1 MELASL
7 KVAPADVNEP
17 IVPLKPP
24 VDPASLEHLRLRTGP
39 FWQKIPA
46 YADITE
52 ERFLDHTWQS
62 KNSITRVDKL
72 FDTLKGIVSEEFVK
86 DAEIGF
92 QRAPMSV
99 RGWSRR
105 WPGSSAQTCLRK

>member
-24 VDPASLEHLRLRTGP
+24 VDPASLEHLQLAPGLSGRR
-39 FWQKIPA
+39 IPA

-72 FDTLKGIVSEEFVK
+72 LETLKGIVSDEFIE
-86 DAEIGF
+86 DADDRLSA
-92 QRAPMSV
+92 RADERARV
-99 RGWSRR
+99 ALHLCR
-105 WPGSSAQTCLRK
+105 